1 MKASKLT
8 SKFQTTVPQE
18 IRNFLNLS
26 HGDAV
31 SFEIENDMVILKK
44 ISAVDFEYLKSIEL
58 TLSSE
63 WSSKND
69 EDAYGSL

>member
-31 SFEIENDMVILKK
+31 SFEIENDKVILKK
-44 ISAVDFEYLKSIEL
+44 VSAVDFEYLKSIEL
-58 TLSSE
+58 TLSAE

-69 EDAYGSL
+69 EDAYESL